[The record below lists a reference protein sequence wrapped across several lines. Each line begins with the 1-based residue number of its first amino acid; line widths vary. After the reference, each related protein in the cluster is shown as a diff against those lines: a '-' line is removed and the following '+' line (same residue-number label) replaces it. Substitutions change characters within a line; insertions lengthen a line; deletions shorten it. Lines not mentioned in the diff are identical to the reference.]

1 MIRYTHTRK
10 LLLGTAL
17 TLPFATMALGQALV
31 DINEDELSGKSQEC
45 QTLAQSYKDS
55 NDPTVIPEGDVV
67 TAINE
72 DNAQECATL
81 EQQLAGGAEAEQ
93 QESERTSEQVDVT
106 EDATIEGQAT
116 VSVPDPNVDV
126 QVPAPSV
133 RITEQPPQVDITQQ
147 PADIQAEQAKPTITV
162 EIPEIMVRVEI
173 PAPTFYILSPDP
185 EVKVTSAAPQVEV
198 EQGEPTISVTQ
209 ADPELS
215 VDLGVDT
222 QGGADSTDQV
232 SSNGSASSDGSQ
244 TVEGD
249 TSLSSSEPQVEI
261 IEAEGEP
268 QVNVEG
274 ADPNV
279 TYQSVEPDVQVMMAE
294 QPTIEV
300 QQTGEPTVVI
310 ETADE
315 REQRLSQQS
324 DEPQPEEEAAAEP
337 QQAPA
342 SEPVRT
348 EDPTPSGGTMMT
360 VADLMQMEVVTSDGQ
375 GVGSPAAF
383 VEVNG
388 EPNLVLSSGGFLGL
402 GAKQV
407 PVPMSRVTMQGEEL
421 VVDQMSSDEIEA
433 AEDFEYDS
441 NLEIPDDQEVEIGG
455 S

>member
-1 MIRYTHTRK
+1 
-10 LLLGTAL
+10 
-17 TLPFATMALGQALV
+17 
-31 DINEDELSGKSQEC
+31 
-45 QTLAQSYKDS
+45 
-55 NDPTVIPEGDVV
+55 
-67 TAINE
+67 
-72 DNAQECATL
+72 
-81 EQQLAGGAEAEQ
+81 
-93 QESERTSEQVDVT
+93 
-106 EDATIEGQAT
+106 
-116 VSVPDPNVDV
+116 
-126 QVPAPSV
+126 
-133 RITEQPPQVDITQQ
+133 
-147 PADIQAEQAKPTITV
+147 
-162 EIPEIMVRVEI
+162 
-173 PAPTFYILSPDP
+173 
-185 EVKVTSAAPQVEV
+185 
-198 EQGEPTISVTQ
+198 
-209 ADPELS
+209 
-215 VDLGVDT
+215 
-222 QGGADSTDQV
+222 
-232 SSNGSASSDGSQ
+232 
-244 TVEGD
+244 
-249 TSLSSSEPQVEI
+249 
-261 IEAEGEP
+261 
-268 QVNVEG
+268 
-274 ADPNV
+274 
-279 TYQSVEPDVQVMMAE
+279 
-294 QPTIEV
+294 
-300 QQTGEPTVVI
+300 VVI